1 MTIPAEPTTKSP
13 TAVAEKPAAS
23 KPTSNSTPKFDAFH
37 PEMPQIPGLNQTP
50 GKAAWPDMSRSAR
63 IGGIVAA
70 VLVIGFALLWGIK
83 VALRPA
89 TDSSTRDETIAES
102 STPAPAFPAP
112 SAPGSEGLTVAATVE
127 ELSKPW
133 SAKKFTFVKPFT
145 GGSVDAIVI
154 RLPGGGLWAI
164 SLQEP
169 YGRCELEYVTDL
181 GRLETQF
188 GYHAGHPMVVNP
200 CNQTVYDPLK
210 IGSLGGNV
218 LARGEIVK
226 GRGLRPPISINVQVK
241 GQSII
246 ADGIE

>member
-1 MTIPAEPTTKSP
+1 MTMPAEPTTKSP
-13 TAVAEKPAAS
+13 TAVSEKPAS
-23 KPTSNSTPKFDAFH
+23 SPTPKFDAFH
-37 PEMPQIPGLNQTP
+37 PEMPKIPGIEQQPRKSAL
-50 GKAAWPDMSRSAR
+50 PDIPATVR

-70 VLVIGFALLWGIK
+70 VVVIALALLWWIK
-83 VALRPA
+83 STLRPA
-89 TDSSTRDETIAES
+89 GESPVPEVAIAES
-102 STPAPAFPAP
+102 STTATALPTPA
-112 SAPGSEGLTVAATVE
+112 APGSEGVTVAATVE

-169 YGRCELEYVTDL
+169 YGRCDLEYVTDL

-188 GYHAGHPMVVNP
+188 AYRASHPMVVNP

-210 IGSLGGNV
+210 VGTLGGDV

-226 GRGLRPPISINVQVK
+226 GGGVRPPISINVQVK

>member
-1 MTIPAEPTTKSP
+1 MTTPAEPTTKSP
-13 TAVAEKPAAS
+13 IAVAEKHATS
-23 KPTSNSTPKFDAFH
+23 KSTSEPTPKFDAFH
-37 PEMPQIPGLNQTP
+37 PEMPQIPGVNQRP
-50 GKAAWPDMSRSAR
+50 GKVAGPDTSRSVR

-70 VLVIGFALLWGIK
+70 ILVIGVALLWWIE
-83 VALRPA
+83 VTLRPTA
-89 TDSSTRDETIAES
+89 KSPAPEDTIAES
-102 STPAPAFPAP
+102 SVPAPAFPTSA
-112 SAPGSEGLTVAATVE
+112 APGSEGLTVAATVE

-133 SAKKFTFVKPFT
+133 SAKKFIFVKPFT

-169 YGRCELEYVTDL
+169 YGRCKLEYVTDL

-200 CNQTVYDPLK
+200 CNRTVYDPLK

-226 GRGLRPPISINVQVK
+226 GGGLRPPISINVQVK